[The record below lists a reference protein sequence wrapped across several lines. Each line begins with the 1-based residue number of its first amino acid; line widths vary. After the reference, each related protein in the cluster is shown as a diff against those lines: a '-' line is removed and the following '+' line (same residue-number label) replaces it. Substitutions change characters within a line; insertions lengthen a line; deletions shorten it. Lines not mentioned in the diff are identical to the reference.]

1 MGTFAAQLPIDN
13 TGIAGGAF
21 GLAIGSTSDH
31 HQILAA
37 VDDNSN
43 SLIVWTIKRPNEP

>member
-1 MGTFAAQLPIDN
+1 MGTLVAELPIDN

-21 GLAIGSTSDH
+21 GLAIGSTIDH
-31 HQILAA
+31 KQILAA

-43 SLIVWTIKRPNEP
+43 SLIEWTINEAK